1 MARSLEKR
9 FRKLV
14 GTTPKKFASILH
26 FNAILNRL
34 RAPQYPLLYGA
45 SVFNTYPF
53 KAELKA
59 HQKGKS
65 DYRTFCTD
73 CDRSGV
79 RNW

>member
-1 MARSLEKR
+1 M
-9 FRKLV
+9 
-14 GTTPKKFASILH
+14 
-26 FNAILNRL
+26 

-65 DYRTFCTD
+65 DYRTFCTN